1 MFNACI
7 TIMAYHLRFKPHRA
21 NITHITLHYNVCVCV
36 CVCVCARA
44 CVRACVS
51 VCVNKAVAVY
61 VCVWVLCRNLR
72 LRGRPLSANQNH

>member
-36 CVCVCARA
+36 CACARARA
-44 CVRACVS
+44 CVRARARACVR
-51 VCVNKAVAVY
+51 VCL
-61 VCVWVLCRNLR
+61 CV
-72 LRGRPLSANQNH
+72 